1 MVTGGSRGIG
11 RAVCLE
17 LAKGGANVVLC
28 YAGRAEAAQETVTAC
43 EDLGAKAL
51 AVQCNVAD
59 EAQVKALMDAAVK
72 EFGRIDILVNN
83 AGVTRDGLVMMMKE
97 ADFDAVIDTNLKGTF
112 LCMKAVSRIMMKQ
125 RYGRIV
131 NLSSVVGLRGNAGQV
146 NYAASKA
153 GVVGMTKSLAKEL
166 ASRGVTVNAVA
177 PGFIET
183 DMTAAMPQA
192 AKDAMMPTIPMQR
205 LGAAGGCGKGRGLPG
220 QPAAQ
225 HLRLRQPPGLPRQY
239 VRRPAV
245 RPGLLEDQ
253 ESARDPG
260 GRGVRHRHHRRPA
273 VLSCGGGLYGRSGRL
288 HRLLRLCGALP
299 GLHRGRLHSGR
310 HPGIHPPEERR
321 PQIHAGRI
329 GALIPTEKGSFHA

>member
-1 MVTGGSRGIG
+1 MKLLEGKVALITGAARGIG
-11 RAVCLE
+11 KAIALKMASEGADIAFTDLAIDENAQRTEQEIAALGVK
-17 LAKGGANVVLC
+17 AKGYASNAASFDETHAVV
-28 YAGRAEAAQETVTAC
+28 AEI
-43 EDLGAKAL
+43 
-51 AVQCNVAD
+51 
-59 EAQVKALMDAAVK
+59 VK

-97 ADFDAVIDTNLKGTF
+97 ADFDTVIDTNLKGTF

-192 AKDAMMPTIPMQR
+192 AKDAMVPTIPMQR
-205 LGAAGGCGKGRGLPG
+205 LGAPEDVAKAVAFLASDDAAYVTGQVLRVDGGM
-220 QPAAQ
+220 AM
-225 HLRLRQPPGLPRQY
+225 
-239 VRRPAV
+239 
-245 RPGLLEDQ
+245 
-253 ESARDPG
+253 
-260 GRGVRHRHHRRPA
+260 
-273 VLSCGGGLYGRSGRL
+273 
-288 HRLLRLCGALP
+288 
-299 GLHRGRLHSGR
+299 
-310 HPGIHPPEERR
+310 
-321 PQIHAGRI
+321 
-329 GALIPTEKGSFHA
+329 

>member
-1 MVTGGSRGIG
+1 MMNFAGKTAVVTGGSRGIG
-11 RAVCLE
+11 RAICEE
-17 LAKGGANVVLC
+17 LARGGANVVLC

-205 LGAAGGCGKGRGLPG
+205 LGAPEDVATAVASLPSDEAAYATGPVLAVDGGM
-220 QPAAQ
+220 AM
-225 HLRLRQPPGLPRQY
+225 
-239 VRRPAV
+239 
-245 RPGLLEDQ
+245 
-253 ESARDPG
+253 
-260 GRGVRHRHHRRPA
+260 
-273 VLSCGGGLYGRSGRL
+273 
-288 HRLLRLCGALP
+288 
-299 GLHRGRLHSGR
+299 
-310 HPGIHPPEERR
+310 
-321 PQIHAGRI
+321 
-329 GALIPTEKGSFHA
+329 